1 MSSFDSSLVS
11 SPDSLPGS
19 IEGKATMTSDGIDVV
34 GKLSERRRFG
44 SDVAGAMESESSE
57 SSSSVVG
64 GATDDVELVGA
75 TSTTVDGLI
84 VVGGTLERGRSCRG
98 TDDRGTSDDSVSFSC
113 ESPPDASSGLELR
126 AIGVIKMAKVGST

>member
-1 MSSFDSSLVS
+1 MSEGIEVVDELLV
-11 SPDSLPGS
+11 
-19 IEGKATMTSDGIDVV
+19 
-34 GKLSERRRFG
+34 RRRFG
-44 SDVAGAMESESSE
+44 SEVDGTTEFEVSE

-64 GATDDVELVGA
+64 
-75 TSTTVDGLI
+75 I

-98 TDDRGTSDDSVSFSC
+98 TDDLGTSVDSVSFSC